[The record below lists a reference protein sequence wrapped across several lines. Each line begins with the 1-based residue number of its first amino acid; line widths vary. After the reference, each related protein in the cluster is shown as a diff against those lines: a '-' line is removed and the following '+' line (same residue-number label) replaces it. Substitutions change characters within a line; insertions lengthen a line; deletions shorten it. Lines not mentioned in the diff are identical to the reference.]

1 MDAETTNHP
10 TILELS
16 RLTKKGKKIHNQN
29 PKGFFEKLDKEY
41 QLDKIG
47 TQIVSILVICN

>member
-10 TILELS
+10 KLLELS
-16 RLTKKGKKIHNQN
+16 RLTKKGKKIHNQK
-29 PKGFFEKLDKEY
+29 PKGFFEMLDKEY

-47 TQIVSILVICN
+47 TQIVSILMICN